1 MYMNIRWQSLILVV
15 LILLSLTLT
24 RIGKQATELASGNS
38 GASSSTPVDSNLS
51 YDRSQTAV
59 ADNVPPSAQKAPQRD
74 WSVLDPKINA
84 EAVLIQSL
92 DEGYPFLHYKTY
104 QTWPMASISKLMTA
118 VVVLENFGEN
128 KKIPISQTAVLTEG
142 LAGELK
148 SGEVYTARDLL
159 KIMLITSSND
169 AAAAFEEYGGGDKFI
184 RLMNNKAQ
192 ELGMKDT
199 IFYDSSGLSSMNTS
213 TANDLLLLA
222 KYIVKE
228 HPEIF
233 SWTRLQTILVQPLND
248 DVSRTLL
255 NIDWFSSDA
264 GFLGGKTGTSP
275 AAKQNL
281 LEIVS
286 LGKYRVVL
294 IALGMDNRA
303 DEVPALLNW
312 VKKAYNLQ

>member
-1 MYMNIRWQSLILVV
+1 MNIKWQSLFLVLLILV
-15 LILLSLTLT
+15 SLTLT
-24 RIGKQATELASGNS
+24 RVGEKGVDFVSGKGENV
-38 GASSSTPVDSNLS
+38 SSTGYEANLS
-51 YDRSQTAV
+51 YNRTSQTAV
-59 ADNVPPSAQKAPQRD
+59 SDTVPSLVNKPPERN
-74 WSVLDPKINA
+74 WNVLDPRINA
-84 EAVLIQSL
+84 QAVLIQSL
-92 DEGYPFLHYKTY
+92 DEDFPFLHYRTY
-104 QTWPMASISKLMTA
+104 QTWPIASITKLMTA

-142 LAGELK
+142 IAGNFQ
-148 SGEVYTARDLL
+148 SGEVYSARDLL

-169 AAAAFEEYGGGDKFI
+169 AAVAFEEYGGRDKFI
-184 RLMNNKAQ
+184 RLMNNKAE

-213 TANDLLLLA
+213 TANDLLLLT

-233 SWTRLQTILVQPLND
+233 NWTRLQNILVQPLNN
-248 DVSRTLL
+248 DVSKSLL
-255 NIDWFSSDA
+255 NIDWFSSDS

-275 AAKQNL
+275 VAKQNL

-286 LGKYRVVL
+286 MGNYRIVV

-303 DEVPALLNW
+303 NEIPALLDW
-312 VKKAYNLQ
+312 VKRAYTF

>member
-1 MYMNIRWQSLILVV
+1 MNIKWQSLFLVL
-15 LILLSLTLT
+15 LILASLTLT
-24 RIGKQATELASGNS
+24 RVGDKAAELVSGKSVSTSTASYE
-38 GASSSTPVDSNLS
+38 ANLS
-51 YDRSQTAV
+51 YDRTSQTAV
-59 ADNVPPSAQKAPQRD
+59 TDVAPLPANKPPERNWD
-74 WSVLDPKINA
+74 VLDPQINA

-92 DEGYPFLHYKTY
+92 DEGFPFLHYRTY

-128 KKIPISQTAVLTEG
+128 KKIPISQTAVMTEG
-142 LAGELK
+142 IAGSLR
-148 SGEVYTARDLL
+148 SGEVYSARDLL

-184 RLMNNKAQ
+184 RLMNNKAE

-213 TANDLLLLA
+213 TANDLLLLT

-233 SWTRLQTILVQPLND
+233 SWTRLQNIIVQPLND

-255 NIDWFSSDA
+255 NIDWFSSDS

-286 LGKYRVVL
+286 IGKYRVVV
-294 IALGMDNRA
+294 IALGMDDRA
-303 DEVPALLNW
+303 NEIPALLDW
-312 VKKAYNLQ
+312 VKRAYTF